1 MNFDKKHDIFSTFQI
16 FAIFIIR
23 VRSIWIYVAVCTGRQ
38 TRIVLIDFIF
48 KNGTN
53 GDVYEKMGCFA
64 CDGVFCFGGV

>member
-1 MNFDKKHDIFSTFQI
+1 M
-16 FAIFIIR
+16 
-23 VRSIWIYVAVCTGRQ
+23 RSIWIYVAVCTGRQ

-64 CDGVFCFGGV
+64 SDGVFCFGGV